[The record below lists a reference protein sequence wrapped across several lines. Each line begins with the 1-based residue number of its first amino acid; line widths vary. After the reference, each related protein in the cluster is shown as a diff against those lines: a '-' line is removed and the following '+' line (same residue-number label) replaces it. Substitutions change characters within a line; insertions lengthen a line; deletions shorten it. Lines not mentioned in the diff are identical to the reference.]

1 MTFPEKSSI
10 AMSAILV
17 LVYGAYFSAVGRWAT
32 TDPAAEIAYQPL
44 LIGAVVVLVILAV
57 ISHLLLAV
65 VSPKQAAA
73 LDERDRL
80 ITVRAERIGGFVL
93 AVGVFIGLLAA
104 MIEMHQFFIAQ
115 FLLLALVLGQLSDE
129 VAKVFLYRRGS

>member
-10 AMSAILV
+10 AMTAILV
-17 LVYGAYFSAVGRWAT
+17 VVYGAYFATVGRWAA
-32 TDPAAEIAYQPL
+32 TDPAEEIVYQPL

-57 ISHLLLAV
+57 ISHILLAV
-65 VSPKQAAA
+65 ASPKQADAF
-73 LDERDRL
+73 DERDRL

-93 AVGVFIGLLAA
+93 AVLVLVGLVSA
-104 MIEMHQFFIAQ
+104 MIEMHQFYIAQ

-129 VAKVFLYRRGS
+129 IAKLVLYRRGS